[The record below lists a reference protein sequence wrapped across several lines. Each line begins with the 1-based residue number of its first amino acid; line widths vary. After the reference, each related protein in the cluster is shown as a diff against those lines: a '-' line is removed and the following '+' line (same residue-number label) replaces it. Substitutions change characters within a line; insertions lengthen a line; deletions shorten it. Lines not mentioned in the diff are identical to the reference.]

1 MPDPRDYRL
10 ELTGSPKASAAPA
23 ARPFLSVLF
32 KCCGAYARV
41 YRTAKGDAYAG
52 HCPKC
57 AAPVRF
63 KVGPGGTDARAFEV
77 G

>member
-10 ELTGSPKASAAPA
+10 ELSGAKKPPAPPR
-23 ARPFLSVLF
+23 ARPFLSVHF

-41 YRTAKGDAYAG
+41 YRTAAGDAYAG
-52 HCPKC
+52 HCPRC
-57 AAPVRF
+57 ARSVRF

>member
-10 ELTGSPKASAAPA
+10 DLTGAPKAPEAAEK
-23 ARPFLSVLF
+23 RPFLSVHF

-41 YRTAKGDAYAG
+41 YRTAAADAYAG
-52 HCPKC
+52 HCPRC
-57 AAPVRF
+57 ARPVRF
-63 KVGPGGTDARAFEV
+63 NVGPGGTDARTFEV